1 MDYDG
6 IAQVLQTD
14 TVMAGIWIG
23 DVGAA
28 GTSELRVEI
37 QRSPYISDDNE
48 GRAPLGGGQS
58 AQARPE

>member
-1 MDYDG
+1 
-6 IAQVLQTD
+6 
-14 TVMAGIWIG
+14 MAGIGIG